1 MIEYDDNLLK
11 YMQKTVR
18 EFNAKITAL
27 KRQGYRYLPPKE
39 SVEEIK
45 DIYYEQDAL
54 LRKLHQLERFK
65 SSDADIVVQ
74 TAGGARTTAWQI
86 QTLRED
92 VEELKRAKS
101 AELSYVGAI
110 VPTVAGKPQ
119 GFTYAEMG
127 DATVLNLQQEI
138 KAISKDYTKMNQS
151 DLNRFMKYIRVKVI
165 MANRQTKI
173 FYDNYHE
180 IIDIV
185 AEKASLDP
193 DVVQQVKDMLDQMK
207 PYEFYEFYKTEKTFS
222 QILEDYDLVKM
233 DTSGFSDKKKTDIA
247 DYFKNLPQL
256 MKDYKDLGAEGYKSK
271 YAEQATEDEIHG

>member
-101 AELSYVGAI
+101 AELSYVGSI

-193 DVVQQVKDMLDQMK
+193 DVVQQVKDVLDQMK